1 MMISTHGGRIARV
14 QPDQSSRD
22 DAVAYARDSLW
33 RSPYRPP
40 PHDARAS
47 CLIATQHL
55 RRRPA
60 VASAVAVAGRNPRP
74 EGCPFVVAVPSWFAL
89 PGMTRAVPRRRR
101 ARGRTTRARHLPS
114 ARGTRTC
121 PPHLEARTPGRAVKD
136 PLAAAIMAPRVA
148 LGGLDL
154 LSKGELFAVAA
165 EEAGELSAL
174 LSDPRPIQD
183 KAAEA
188 FRRAET
194 VVEMFEA
201 RGVVA
206 EAPGRELV
214 RPAIPADLYDKY
226 LDPAAI
232 EPAPAT
238 PSASANAYTAEPAS
252 YASAATTTREVE
264 IPESEA
270 FTAVHRRFRVSHVRA
285 TTPRTPP
292 SPPPPPPSRR
302 RLRDRRDEARA
313 RAVRWIRKRVGL
325 REGADAAEEVEAPA
339 AARASTSDAARRRRL
354 TPAPSRTPGAGEEA
368 ESLAAEFVMGQ
379 SAAIATKE
387 AR

>member
-1 MMISTHGGRIARV
+1 M
-14 QPDQSSRD
+14 
-22 DAVAYARDSLW
+22 
-33 RSPYRPP
+33 
-40 PHDARAS
+40 
-47 CLIATQHL
+47 
-55 RRRPA
+55 
-60 VASAVAVAGRNPRP
+60 
-74 EGCPFVVAVPSWFAL
+74 
-89 PGMTRAVPRRRR
+89 
-101 ARGRTTRARHLPS
+101 
-114 ARGTRTC
+114 
-121 PPHLEARTPGRAVKD
+121 KD

-188 FRRAET
+188 FKRAET

-238 PSASANAYTAEPAS
+238 PSASANAYTAEPTS

-270 FTAVHRRFRVSHVRA
+270 FTAASASVTYAFDDAEDAAVAAALGDDDDDEDEDASGAVDSQSELVSA
-285 TTPRTPP
+285 
-292 SPPPPPPSRR
+292 S
-302 RLRDRRDEARA
+302 
-313 RAVRWIRKRVGL
+313 
-325 REGADAAEEVEAPA
+325 GADAVEEVEAPA
-339 AARASTSDAARRRRL
+339 AARASTSDARASPAFDA
-354 TPAPSRTPGAGEEA
+354 PAPPADAWSAAKET

>member
-1 MMISTHGGRIARV
+1 MVALTVST
-14 QPDQSSRD
+14 
-22 DAVAYARDSLW
+22 
-33 RSPYRPP
+33 
-40 PHDARAS
+40 
-47 CLIATQHL
+47 
-55 RRRPA
+55 
-60 VASAVAVAGRNPRP
+60 
-74 EGCPFVVAVPSWFAL
+74 
-89 PGMTRAVPRRRR
+89 
-101 ARGRTTRARHLPS
+101 PS
-114 ARGTRTC
+114 ARCARVVPHRDTAPSTSSRRRVGGRGRWEESPSRGVSIRRRGAVVVRASGDDAGGSQATTSAWEDDASASSSFGAGDAYV
-121 PPHLEARTPGRAVKD
+121 PPAPPRRETPLERAVKD

-270 FTAVHRRFRVSHVRA
+270 FTAASTAASASVTYAFDDAEDAAVAAAAAAVAAALGDEDEDEDEDASGAVDSQSELVSA
-285 TTPRTPP
+285 
-292 SPPPPPPSRR
+292 S
-302 RLRDRRDEARA
+302 
-313 RAVRWIRKRVGL
+313 
-325 REGADAAEEVEAPA
+325 GADAVEEVEAPA
-339 AARASTSDAARRRRL
+339 AARASTSDASASPAFDA
-354 TPAPSRTPGAGEEA
+354 PAPPADAWSAAKET

>member
-1 MMISTHGGRIARV
+1 MVALTVST
-14 QPDQSSRD
+14 
-22 DAVAYARDSLW
+22 
-33 RSPYRPP
+33 
-40 PHDARAS
+40 
-47 CLIATQHL
+47 
-55 RRRPA
+55 
-60 VASAVAVAGRNPRP
+60 
-74 EGCPFVVAVPSWFAL
+74 
-89 PGMTRAVPRRRR
+89 
-101 ARGRTTRARHLPS
+101 PS
-114 ARGTRTC
+114 ARCARVVPHRDTAPSTSSRRRVGGRGRWEESPSRGVSIRRRGAVVVRASGDDAGGSQATTSAWEDDASASSSFGAGDAYV
-121 PPHLEARTPGRAVKD
+121 PPAPPRRETPLERAVKD

-188 FRRAET
+188 FKRAET

-270 FTAVHRRFRVSHVRA
+270 FTAASASVTYAFDDAEDAAVAAAAAAVAAALGDDDDDEDEDASGAVDSQSELVSA
-285 TTPRTPP
+285 
-292 SPPPPPPSRR
+292 S
-302 RLRDRRDEARA
+302 
-313 RAVRWIRKRVGL
+313 
-325 REGADAAEEVEAPA
+325 GADAVEEVEAPA
-339 AARASTSDAARRRRL
+339 AARASTSDARASPAFDA
-354 TPAPSRTPGAGEEA
+354 PAPPADAWSAAKEA

>member
-1 MMISTHGGRIARV
+1 MVALTVST
-14 QPDQSSRD
+14 
-22 DAVAYARDSLW
+22 
-33 RSPYRPP
+33 
-40 PHDARAS
+40 
-47 CLIATQHL
+47 
-55 RRRPA
+55 
-60 VASAVAVAGRNPRP
+60 
-74 EGCPFVVAVPSWFAL
+74 
-89 PGMTRAVPRRRR
+89 
-101 ARGRTTRARHLPS
+101 PS
-114 ARGTRTC
+114 ARCARVVPHRDTAPSTSSRRRVGGRGRWEESPSRGVSIRRRGAVVVRASGDDAGGSQATTSAWEDDASASSSFGAGDAYV
-121 PPHLEARTPGRAVKD
+121 PPAPPRRETPLERAVKD

-264 IPESEA
+264 IPEPEA
-270 FTAVHRRFRVSHVRA
+270 FTAASTAASASVTYAFDDAEDAAVAAAAAAVAAALGDDDEDEDEDASGAVDSQSESVSA
-285 TTPRTPP
+285 
-292 SPPPPPPSRR
+292 S
-302 RLRDRRDEARA
+302 
-313 RAVRWIRKRVGL
+313 
-325 REGADAAEEVEAPA
+325 GADAVEEVEAPA
-339 AARASTSDAARRRRL
+339 AARASTSDASASPAFDV
-354 TPAPSRTPGAGEEA
+354 PAPPADAWSAAKET

>member
-1 MMISTHGGRIARV
+1 MVALTVST
-14 QPDQSSRD
+14 
-22 DAVAYARDSLW
+22 
-33 RSPYRPP
+33 
-40 PHDARAS
+40 
-47 CLIATQHL
+47 
-55 RRRPA
+55 
-60 VASAVAVAGRNPRP
+60 
-74 EGCPFVVAVPSWFAL
+74 
-89 PGMTRAVPRRRR
+89 
-101 ARGRTTRARHLPS
+101 PS
-114 ARGTRTC
+114 ARCARVVPHRDTAPSTSSRRRVGGRGRWEESPSRGVSIRRRGAVVVRASGDDAGGSQATTSAWEDDASASSSFGAGDAYV
-121 PPHLEARTPGRAVKD
+121 PPAPPRRETPLERAVKD

-270 FTAVHRRFRVSHVRA
+270 FTAASTAASASVTYAFDDAEDAAVAAAAAAVAAALGDEDEDEDASGAVDSQSELVSA
-285 TTPRTPP
+285 
-292 SPPPPPPSRR
+292 S
-302 RLRDRRDEARA
+302 
-313 RAVRWIRKRVGL
+313 
-325 REGADAAEEVEAPA
+325 GADAVEEVEAPA
-339 AARASTSDAARRRRL
+339 AARASTSDASASPAFDA
-354 TPAPSRTPGAGEEA
+354 PAPPADAWSAAKET

>member
-1 MMISTHGGRIARV
+1 M
-14 QPDQSSRD
+14 
-22 DAVAYARDSLW
+22 VALTLA
-33 RSPYRPP
+33 
-40 PHDARAS
+40 
-47 CLIATQHL
+47 I
-55 RRRPA
+55 
-60 VASAVAVAGRNPRP
+60 
-74 EGCPFVVAVPSWFAL
+74 
-89 PGMTRAVPRRRR
+89 
-101 ARGRTTRARHLPS
+101 PS
-114 ARGTRTC
+114 ARCARGVPHRDAAPSMTSRRRGAVVVRASGDDAGGSQATTSAWEDDASASPSFGAGDAYV
-121 PPHLEARTPGRAVKD
+121 PPAPPRRETPLERAVKD

-154 LSKGELFAVAA
+154 LSKGELFAIAA
-165 EEAGELSAL
+165 EEAGEVSAL

-183 KAAEA
+183 KAADA

-194 VVEMFEA
+194 LVEMLEA

-252 YASAATTTREVE
+252 YAAAATTTREVE
-264 IPESEA
+264 IPEPEA
-270 FTAVHRRFRVSHVRA
+270 FNAASSTASASVTYAFDDAEDAAVAAAAAAVAAALGEDDDDDDDDDASGAVDSQREVVSA
-285 TTPRTPP
+285 
-292 SPPPPPPSRR
+292 SG
-302 RLRDRRDEARA
+302 A
-313 RAVRWIRKRVGL
+313 G
-325 REGADAAEEVEAPA
+325 EGAAEPVKAPA
-339 AARASTSDAARRRRL
+339 AASASTSDARA
-354 TPAPSRTPGAGEEA
+354 TPAFDAPAPPADAWSAVKEA

>member
-1 MMISTHGGRIARV
+1 M
-14 QPDQSSRD
+14 
-22 DAVAYARDSLW
+22 VALTLA
-33 RSPYRPP
+33 
-40 PHDARAS
+40 
-47 CLIATQHL
+47 I
-55 RRRPA
+55 
-60 VASAVAVAGRNPRP
+60 
-74 EGCPFVVAVPSWFAL
+74 
-89 PGMTRAVPRRRR
+89 
-101 ARGRTTRARHLPS
+101 PS
-114 ARGTRTC
+114 ARCARGVPHRDAAPSMTSRRRGAVVVRASGDDAGGSQATTSAREDDGASASSSSFGAGDAYV
-121 PPHLEARTPGRAVKD
+121 PPTPPRRETPLERAVKD

-154 LSKGELFAVAA
+154 LSKGELFAIAA
-165 EEAGELSAL
+165 EEAGEVSAL

-183 KAAEA
+183 KAADA

-194 VVEMFEA
+194 LVEMLEA

-252 YASAATTTREVE
+252 YAAAATTTREVE
-264 IPESEA
+264 IPEPEA
-270 FTAVHRRFRVSHVRA
+270 FNAASSTASASVTYAFDDA
-285 TTPRTPP
+285 
-292 SPPPPPPSRR
+292 
-302 RLRDRRDEARA
+302 E
-313 RAVRWIRKRVGL
+313 
-325 REGADAAEEVEAPA
+325 DAAVA
-339 AARASTSDAARRRRL
+339 AAAAAVAAALGEDGDDDDDDDDTNDASSMVDSQSEVASASRAEDEDTAEQFKAPVATSVSTSDARASPAFDA
-354 TPAPSRTPGAGEEA
+354 PAPPADAWSAVKEA

-379 SAAIATKE
+379 SASIATKE

>member
-1 MMISTHGGRIARV
+1 MVALTVST
-14 QPDQSSRD
+14 
-22 DAVAYARDSLW
+22 
-33 RSPYRPP
+33 
-40 PHDARAS
+40 
-47 CLIATQHL
+47 
-55 RRRPA
+55 
-60 VASAVAVAGRNPRP
+60 
-74 EGCPFVVAVPSWFAL
+74 
-89 PGMTRAVPRRRR
+89 
-101 ARGRTTRARHLPS
+101 PS
-114 ARGTRTC
+114 ARCARVVPHRDTAPSTSSRRRVGGRGRWEESPSRGVSIRRRGAVVVRASGDDAGGSQATTSAWEDDASASSSFGAGDAYV
-121 PPHLEARTPGRAVKD
+121 PPAPPRRETPLERAVKD

-270 FTAVHRRFRVSHVRA
+270 FTAASTAASASVTYAFDDAEDAAVAAAAAAVA
-285 TTPRTPP
+285 
-292 SPPPPPPSRR
+292 RR
-302 RLRDRRDEARA
+302 RSATKTKTKTKT
-313 RAVRWIRKRVGL
+313 RAVRWIRKASWSPRVAL
-325 REGADAAEEVEAPA
+325 TPWRRSKHPRRR
-339 AARASTSDAARRRRL
+339 ARRRATRARRRRL
-354 TPAPSRTPGAGEEA
+354 TRRRRPRTPGARRRKRRA
-368 ESLAAEFVMGQ
+368 SRR
-379 SAAIATKE
+379 SS
-387 AR
+387 

>member
-1 MMISTHGGRIARV
+1 MVALTVST
-14 QPDQSSRD
+14 
-22 DAVAYARDSLW
+22 
-33 RSPYRPP
+33 
-40 PHDARAS
+40 
-47 CLIATQHL
+47 
-55 RRRPA
+55 
-60 VASAVAVAGRNPRP
+60 
-74 EGCPFVVAVPSWFAL
+74 
-89 PGMTRAVPRRRR
+89 
-101 ARGRTTRARHLPS
+101 PS
-114 ARGTRTC
+114 ARCARVVPHRDTAPSTSSRRRVGGRGRWEESPSRGVSIRRRGAVVVRASGDDAGGSQATTSAWEDDASASSSFGAGDAYV
-121 PPHLEARTPGRAVKD
+121 PPAPPRRETPLERAVKD

-270 FTAVHRRFRVSHVRA
+270 FTAASTAASASVTYAFDDAEDAAVAAAAAAVAAALGDDDEDEDEDASGAVDSQSELVSA
-285 TTPRTPP
+285 
-292 SPPPPPPSRR
+292 S
-302 RLRDRRDEARA
+302 
-313 RAVRWIRKRVGL
+313 
-325 REGADAAEEVEAPA
+325 GADAVEEVEAPA
-339 AARASTSDAARRRRL
+339 AARASTSDASASPAFDA
-354 TPAPSRTPGAGEEA
+354 PAPPADAWSAAKET

>member
-1 MMISTHGGRIARV
+1 MVALTIST
-14 QPDQSSRD
+14 
-22 DAVAYARDSLW
+22 
-33 RSPYRPP
+33 
-40 PHDARAS
+40 
-47 CLIATQHL
+47 
-55 RRRPA
+55 
-60 VASAVAVAGRNPRP
+60 
-74 EGCPFVVAVPSWFAL
+74 
-89 PGMTRAVPRRRR
+89 
-101 ARGRTTRARHLPS
+101 PS
-114 ARGTRTC
+114 ARCARVVPHRDTAPSTSSRRRVGGRGRWEESPSRGVSIRRRGAVVVRASGDDAGGSQATTSAWEDDASASPSFGAGDAYV
-121 PPHLEARTPGRAVKD
+121 PPAPPRRETPLERAVKD

-174 LSDPRPIQD
+174 LSDPRPIQE

-188 FRRAET
+188 FKRAET

-270 FTAVHRRFRVSHVRA
+270 FTAASSAASASVTYAFDDAEDAAVAAAAAAVAAALGDDDDDDDEDASGAVDSQSELVSA
-285 TTPRTPP
+285 
-292 SPPPPPPSRR
+292 S
-302 RLRDRRDEARA
+302 
-313 RAVRWIRKRVGL
+313 
-325 REGADAAEEVEAPA
+325 GADAVEEVEAPA
-339 AARASTSDAARRRRL
+339 AARASTSDARASPAFDA
-354 TPAPSRTPGAGEEA
+354 PAPPADAWSAAKET

>member
-1 MMISTHGGRIARV
+1 MVALTVST
-14 QPDQSSRD
+14 
-22 DAVAYARDSLW
+22 
-33 RSPYRPP
+33 
-40 PHDARAS
+40 
-47 CLIATQHL
+47 
-55 RRRPA
+55 
-60 VASAVAVAGRNPRP
+60 
-74 EGCPFVVAVPSWFAL
+74 
-89 PGMTRAVPRRRR
+89 
-101 ARGRTTRARHLPS
+101 PS
-114 ARGTRTC
+114 ARCARVVPHRDTAPSTSSRRRVGGRGRWEESPSRGVSIRRRGAVVVRASGDDAGGSQATTSAWEDDASASSSFGAGDAYV
-121 PPHLEARTPGRAVKD
+121 PPAPPRRETPLERAVKD

-270 FTAVHRRFRVSHVRA
+270 FTAASTAASASVTYAFDDAEDAAVAAAAAAVAAALGDDDEDEDEDASGAVDSQSESVSA
-285 TTPRTPP
+285 
-292 SPPPPPPSRR
+292 S
-302 RLRDRRDEARA
+302 
-313 RAVRWIRKRVGL
+313 
-325 REGADAAEEVEAPA
+325 GADAVEEVEAPA
-339 AARASTSDAARRRRL
+339 AARASTSDASASPAFDA
-354 TPAPSRTPGAGEEA
+354 PAPPADAWSAAKET

>member
-1 MMISTHGGRIARV
+1 V
-14 QPDQSSRD
+14 
-22 DAVAYARDSLW
+22 
-33 RSPYRPP
+33 PP
-40 PHDARAS
+40 AP
-47 CLIATQHL
+47 
-55 RRRPA
+55 
-60 VASAVAVAGRNPRP
+60 
-74 EGCPFVVAVPSWFAL
+74 
-89 PGMTRAVPRRRR
+89 PRRE
-101 ARGRTTRARHLPS
+101 TP
-114 ARGTRTC
+114 
-121 PPHLEARTPGRAVKD
+121 LERAVKD

-270 FTAVHRRFRVSHVRA
+270 FTAASASVTYAFDDAEDAAVAAAAAAVAAALGDDDDDEDEDASGAVDSQSELVSV
-285 TTPRTPP
+285 
-292 SPPPPPPSRR
+292 S
-302 RLRDRRDEARA
+302 
-313 RAVRWIRKRVGL
+313 
-325 REGADAAEEVEAPA
+325 GADAVEEVEAPA
-339 AARASTSDAARRRRL
+339 AARASTSDARAL
-354 TPAPSRTPGAGEEA
+354 PAFDAPAPPADAWSAAKET

>member
-1 MMISTHGGRIARV
+1 M
-14 QPDQSSRD
+14 
-22 DAVAYARDSLW
+22 
-33 RSPYRPP
+33 
-40 PHDARAS
+40 
-47 CLIATQHL
+47 
-55 RRRPA
+55 
-60 VASAVAVAGRNPRP
+60 
-74 EGCPFVVAVPSWFAL
+74 
-89 PGMTRAVPRRRR
+89 
-101 ARGRTTRARHLPS
+101 
-114 ARGTRTC
+114 
-121 PPHLEARTPGRAVKD
+121 KD

-206 EAPGRELV
+206 EAPWTRTGSPGDPGGSV
-214 RPAIPADLYDKY
+214 RQV

-264 IPESEA
+264 IPEPEA
-270 FTAVHRRFRVSHVRA
+270 FTAASTAIASVTYAFDDAEDAAVAAAAAAVAAALGDEDEDEDEDASGAVDSQSELVSA
-285 TTPRTPP
+285 
-292 SPPPPPPSRR
+292 S
-302 RLRDRRDEARA
+302 
-313 RAVRWIRKRVGL
+313 
-325 REGADAAEEVEAPA
+325 GADAVEEVEAPA
-339 AARASTSDAARRRRL
+339 AARASTATRARRRRL
-354 TPAPSRTPGAGEEA
+354 TRRRRHGAWGEGNGEPRGGVRDGSERGDRDEGGA
-368 ESLAAEFVMGQ
+368 LSLGVV
-379 SAAIATKE
+379 
-387 AR
+387 ARRGVTTCS

>member
-1 MMISTHGGRIARV
+1 M
-14 QPDQSSRD
+14 
-22 DAVAYARDSLW
+22 
-33 RSPYRPP
+33 PP
-40 PHDARAS
+40 TP
-47 CLIATQHL
+47 
-55 RRRPA
+55 
-60 VASAVAVAGRNPRP
+60 
-74 EGCPFVVAVPSWFAL
+74 
-89 PGMTRAVPRRRR
+89 PRRE
-101 ARGRTTRARHLPS
+101 TP
-114 ARGTRTC
+114 
-121 PPHLEARTPGRAVKD
+121 LERAVKD

-154 LSKGELFAVAA
+154 LSKGELFAIAA
-165 EEAGELSAL
+165 EEAGEVSAL

-183 KAAEA
+183 KAADA

-194 VVEMFEA
+194 LVEMLEA

-252 YASAATTTREVE
+252 YAAAATTTREVE
-264 IPESEA
+264 IPEPEA
-270 FTAVHRRFRVSHVRA
+270 FNAASSTASASVTYAFDDAEDAAVAAAAAAVAAALGEDDDDDDDDDASGAVDSQREVVSA
-285 TTPRTPP
+285 
-292 SPPPPPPSRR
+292 SG
-302 RLRDRRDEARA
+302 A
-313 RAVRWIRKRVGL
+313 G
-325 REGADAAEEVEAPA
+325 EGAAEPVKAPA
-339 AARASTSDAARRRRL
+339 AASASTSDARA
-354 TPAPSRTPGAGEEA
+354 TPAFDAPAPPADAWSAVKEA

>member
-1 MMISTHGGRIARV
+1 M
-14 QPDQSSRD
+14 
-22 DAVAYARDSLW
+22 
-33 RSPYRPP
+33 PP
-40 PHDARAS
+40 TP
-47 CLIATQHL
+47 
-55 RRRPA
+55 
-60 VASAVAVAGRNPRP
+60 
-74 EGCPFVVAVPSWFAL
+74 
-89 PGMTRAVPRRRR
+89 PRRE
-101 ARGRTTRARHLPS
+101 TP
-114 ARGTRTC
+114 
-121 PPHLEARTPGRAVKD
+121 LERAVKD

-154 LSKGELFAVAA
+154 LSKGELFAIAA
-165 EEAGELSAL
+165 EEAGEVSAL

-183 KAAEA
+183 KAADA

-194 VVEMFEA
+194 LVEMLEA

-252 YASAATTTREVE
+252 YAAAATTTREVE
-264 IPESEA
+264 IPEPEA
-270 FTAVHRRFRVSHVRA
+270 FNAASSTASASVTYAFDDAEDAAVAAAAAAVAAALGEDDDDDDDDDDASGAVDSQREVVSA
-285 TTPRTPP
+285 
-292 SPPPPPPSRR
+292 SG
-302 RLRDRRDEARA
+302 A
-313 RAVRWIRKRVGL
+313 G
-325 REGADAAEEVEAPA
+325 EGAAEPVKAPA
-339 AARASTSDAARRRRL
+339 AASASTSDARA
-354 TPAPSRTPGAGEEA
+354 TPAFDAPAPPADAWSAAKET

>member
-1 MMISTHGGRIARV
+1 MRSAARRLDMALAAHAVRCHASPRGSLASPPRVGGRGRWEES
-14 QPDQSSRD
+14 PSRGVSIRRRGAVVVRASGD
-22 DAVAYARDSLW
+22 DAGGSQ
-33 RSPYRPP
+33 
-40 PHDARAS
+40 
-47 CLIATQHL
+47 ATTS
-55 RRRPA
+55 A
-60 VASAVAVAGRNPRP
+60 WEDDASASSSFGAGD
-74 EGCPFVVAVPSWFAL
+74 AYVPPA
-89 PGMTRAVPRRRR
+89 PPRRE
-101 ARGRTTRARHLPS
+101 TP
-114 ARGTRTC
+114 
-121 PPHLEARTPGRAVKD
+121 LERAVKD

-188 FRRAET
+188 FKRAET
-194 VVEMFEA
+194 GVEMFEA

-238 PSASANAYTAEPAS
+238 PSASANAYTAEPTS

-270 FTAVHRRFRVSHVRA
+270 FTAASASVTYAFDDA
-285 TTPRTPP
+285 
-292 SPPPPPPSRR
+292 
-302 RLRDRRDEARA
+302 E
-313 RAVRWIRKRVGL
+313 
-325 REGADAAEEVEAPA
+325 DAAVA
-339 AARASTSDAARRRRL
+339 AAAAAVAAALGDDDDDEDEDAS
-354 TPAPSRTPGAGEEA
+354 GA
-368 ESLAAEFVMGQ
+368 VD
-379 SAAIATKE
+379 
-387 AR
+387 

>member
-1 MMISTHGGRIARV
+1 MVRASG
-14 QPDQSSRD
+14 D
-22 DAVAYARDSLW
+22 DAGGSQ
-33 RSPYRPP
+33 
-40 PHDARAS
+40 
-47 CLIATQHL
+47 ATTS
-55 RRRPA
+55 A
-60 VASAVAVAGRNPRP
+60 WEDDASASSSFGAGD
-74 EGCPFVVAVPSWFAL
+74 AYVPPA
-89 PGMTRAVPRRRR
+89 PPRRE
-101 ARGRTTRARHLPS
+101 TP
-114 ARGTRTC
+114 
-121 PPHLEARTPGRAVKD
+121 LERAVKD

-264 IPESEA
+264 IPEPEA
-270 FTAVHRRFRVSHVRA
+270 FTAASTAASASVTYAFDDAEDAAVAAAAAAVAAALGDDDEDEDEDASGAVDSQSESVSA
-285 TTPRTPP
+285 
-292 SPPPPPPSRR
+292 S
-302 RLRDRRDEARA
+302 
-313 RAVRWIRKRVGL
+313 
-325 REGADAAEEVEAPA
+325 GADAVEEVEAPA
-339 AARASTSDAARRRRL
+339 AARASTSDASAPPAFDA
-354 TPAPSRTPGAGEEA
+354 PAPPADAWSAAKET

>member
-1 MMISTHGGRIARV
+1 M
-14 QPDQSSRD
+14 
-22 DAVAYARDSLW
+22 
-33 RSPYRPP
+33 
-40 PHDARAS
+40 
-47 CLIATQHL
+47 
-55 RRRPA
+55 
-60 VASAVAVAGRNPRP
+60 
-74 EGCPFVVAVPSWFAL
+74 
-89 PGMTRAVPRRRR
+89 
-101 ARGRTTRARHLPS
+101 
-114 ARGTRTC
+114 
-121 PPHLEARTPGRAVKD
+121 KD

-154 LSKGELFAVAA
+154 LSKGELFAIAA
-165 EEAGELSAL
+165 EEAGEVSAL

-183 KAAEA
+183 KAADA

-194 VVEMFEA
+194 LVEMLEA

-252 YASAATTTREVE
+252 YAAAATTTREVE
-264 IPESEA
+264 IPEPEA
-270 FTAVHRRFRVSHVRA
+270 FNAASSTASASVTYAFDDAEDAAVAAAAAAVAAALGEDDDDDDDDDDASGAVDSQREVVSA
-285 TTPRTPP
+285 
-292 SPPPPPPSRR
+292 SG
-302 RLRDRRDEARA
+302 A
-313 RAVRWIRKRVGL
+313 G
-325 REGADAAEEVEAPA
+325 EGAAEPVKAPA
-339 AARASTSDAARRRRL
+339 AASASTSDARA
-354 TPAPSRTPGAGEEA
+354 TPAFDAPAPPADAWSAVKEA

>member
-1 MMISTHGGRIARV
+1 MVRASG
-14 QPDQSSRD
+14 D
-22 DAVAYARDSLW
+22 DAGGSQ
-33 RSPYRPP
+33 
-40 PHDARAS
+40 
-47 CLIATQHL
+47 ATTS
-55 RRRPA
+55 A
-60 VASAVAVAGRNPRP
+60 WEDDASASSSFGAGD
-74 EGCPFVVAVPSWFAL
+74 AYVPPA
-89 PGMTRAVPRRRR
+89 PPRRE
-101 ARGRTTRARHLPS
+101 TP
-114 ARGTRTC
+114 
-121 PPHLEARTPGRAVKD
+121 LERAVKD

-264 IPESEA
+264 IPEPEA
-270 FTAVHRRFRVSHVRA
+270 FTAASTAASASVTYAFDDAEDAAVAAAAAAVAAALGDDDEDEDEDASGAVDSQSESVSA
-285 TTPRTPP
+285 
-292 SPPPPPPSRR
+292 S
-302 RLRDRRDEARA
+302 
-313 RAVRWIRKRVGL
+313 
-325 REGADAAEEVEAPA
+325 GADAVEEVEAPA
-339 AARASTSDAARRRRL
+339 AARASTSDASAL
-354 TPAPSRTPGAGEEA
+354 PAFDAPAPPADAWSAAKET

>member
-1 MMISTHGGRIARV
+1 MVALTVST
-14 QPDQSSRD
+14 
-22 DAVAYARDSLW
+22 
-33 RSPYRPP
+33 
-40 PHDARAS
+40 
-47 CLIATQHL
+47 
-55 RRRPA
+55 
-60 VASAVAVAGRNPRP
+60 
-74 EGCPFVVAVPSWFAL
+74 
-89 PGMTRAVPRRRR
+89 
-101 ARGRTTRARHLPS
+101 PS
-114 ARGTRTC
+114 ARCARVVPHRDTAPSTSSRRRVGGRGRWEESPSRGVSIRRRGAVVVRASGDDAGGSQATTSAWEDDASASSSFGAGDAYV
-121 PPHLEARTPGRAVKD
+121 PPAPPRRETPLERAVKD

-264 IPESEA
+264 IPEPEA
-270 FTAVHRRFRVSHVRA
+270 FTAASTAASASVTYAFDDAEDAAVAAAAAAVAAALGDDDEDEDEDASGAVDSQSESVSA
-285 TTPRTPP
+285 
-292 SPPPPPPSRR
+292 S
-302 RLRDRRDEARA
+302 
-313 RAVRWIRKRVGL
+313 
-325 REGADAAEEVEAPA
+325 GADAVEEVEAPA
-339 AARASTSDAARRRRL
+339 AARASTSDASAPPAFDA
-354 TPAPSRTPGAGEEA
+354 PAPPADAWSAAKET